1 MRLGKGVEPWGCSNS
16 GSWSP
21 SPHGTVGENEL
32 QELGGCDDNPHPSS
46 RGARTLPVTPGGGL
60 GERGGE

>member
-1 MRLGKGVEPWGCSNS
+1 MRLGKGVEPWGCSN
-16 GSWSP
+16 GAAGAP
-21 SPHGTVGENEL
+21 PPTAQFGENEL